1 MAQAS
6 LEVVKKQGLE
16 LQSVLEVELTEFIA
30 NKEVAVEKTS
40 FGKSLSKLIKNNM
53 KETRTIQDVKNTQNF
68 RISAIF

>member
-16 LQSVLEVELTEFIA
+16 LQSVSEVELTEFIA

-40 FGKSLSKLIKNNM
+40 FGKRLSKLIKNNM
-53 KETRTIQDVKNTQNF
+53 KETRTIQEIKNIQNF
-68 RISAIF
+68 RLYAIF